1 MTEKKQK
8 RSQSRRRSDAAYRK
22 GYLAGQQA
30 ALAEGVIDEA
40 RIQLVQAI
48 DSAAAAAR
56 ARSTAPALGL
66 AGLMVAVLSFKPAL
80 VSRFM
85 AEGVNAFLPGE
96 ADIQELREGHLT
108 LFSIDGEFFSTHDLA
123 RQLGIAP

>member
-22 GYLAGQQA
+22 GYLAGRQA

-48 DSAAAAAR
+48 DGAAAAAR

-66 AGLMVAVLSFKPAL
+66 AGLMVAALSFKPAL

-96 ADIQELREGHLT
+96 ADIQEL
-108 LFSIDGEFFSTHDLA
+108 
-123 RQLGIAP
+123 